1 MAIPGE
7 GHRLLTLRE
16 VAEFLVLTYP
26 TVLNKART
34 GQIPGAFRLGTD
46 WRVRPGEFKAWVG
59 RGCPPLRHERV

>member
-7 GHRLLTLRE
+7 GQRLLTLRE
-16 VAEFLVLTYP
+16 VAEFLVLTYDDG
-26 TVLNKART
+26 LE
-34 GQIPGAFRLGTD
+34 QGADGPDSRGFRLGTD